1 MSTRKKFVLTATTFC
16 SKGRVIA
23 HAQNQVTKTHPL
35 QKYFAIKAGES
46 ELKCVTHAE
55 VNVIIK
61 SRGKQIDSILVQRF
75 AADGTPALAMPC
87 KSCQEAIKAFGIRLV
102 RYTTTTGVNSYE
114 IK

>member
-1 MSTRKKFVLTATTFC
+1 MSLRKKFVLTATTFC
-16 SKGRVIA
+16 PKGRVIA

-35 QKYFAIKAGES
+35 QKHFAIKAGES

-55 VNVIIK
+55 IGAILK

-75 AADGTPALAMPC
+75 AANGAPALAMPC

-102 RYTTTTGVNSYE
+102 RYTTVTGVKTYFV
-114 IK
+114 